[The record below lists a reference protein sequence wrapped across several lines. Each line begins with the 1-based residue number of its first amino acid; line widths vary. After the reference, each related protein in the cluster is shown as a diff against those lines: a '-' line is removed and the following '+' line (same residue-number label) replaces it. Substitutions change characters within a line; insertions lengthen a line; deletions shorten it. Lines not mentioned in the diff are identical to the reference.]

1 MKKIILAILGF
12 SLLIELIL
20 SFVCIFSPTSALEIF
35 KIDATPQTIFLGY
48 IIGWLCLFVSSIIV
62 LAIYYLKNNEKT
74 AFNLIY
80 CLGLFWVLLGFGVYF
95 SFNKFDNLILDTSKG
110 LLLILFTYRYQQKL
124 KNEN

>member
-1 MKKIILAILGF
+1 MKKTILAILGL

-20 SFVCIFSPTSALEIF
+20 SIVCIFLPTLALEIF
-35 KIDATPQTIFLGY
+35 KIDASIQTIFLGY

-62 LAIYYLKNNEKT
+62 LAIYYMKKNEKT

-80 CLGLFWVLLGFGVYF
+80 CLGLFWFLLGFGVYF

-110 LLLILFTYRYQQKL
+110 ILLILFTYRYQQKL

>member
-1 MKKIILAILGF
+1 MKKTILAILGL

-20 SFVCIFSPTSALEIF
+20 SIVCIFWPTLALEIF
-35 KIDATPQTIFLGY
+35 KIDASLQTIFLGY

-62 LAIYYLKNNEKT
+62 LAIYYLKKNEKT

-80 CLGLFWVLLGFGVYF
+80 CLGLFWFLLGFGVYF

-110 LLLILFTYRYQQKL
+110 ILLILFTYRYQQKL